1 VPYKGAGP
9 AVIDLVGGRIQVHQG
24 SVPATYPQVSAGR
37 IRALATGHRERLRS
51 MPDLPTIAE
60 SLPGFTNDGWYG
72 LIAPAGTPAS
82 VVSKLNA
89 ELKRALADAEFSKQ
103 IEAIGMEP
111 AKGGTP
117 QELREWIATELA
129 RWTKVVRDAG
139 VQAPN

>member
-1 VPYKGAGP
+1 
-9 AVIDLVGGRIQVHQG
+9 
-24 SVPATYPQVSAGR
+24 
-37 IRALATGHRERLRS
+37 

-72 LIAPAGTPAS
+72 VVAPAGTPAPI
-82 VVSKLNA
+82 VSKLNA
-89 ELKRALADAEFSKQ
+89 ELKRALANAEFSKS

-117 QELREWIATELA
+117 QELREWIASELA

-139 VQAPN
+139 IQAQAN